1 MTTVN
6 PPTSNGGAFKPLTLI
21 RAEEMND
28 ELDDITY
35 DLNYITGVLQSIY
48 DKLDTIEPGAGATL
62 GSDQIIA
69 LINLGSKKINVERL
83 SEDVSIGGDVTV
95 AIANH
100 RATTTAALMHPET
113 SIKSTELSYST
124 TPTSYVSSPSN
135 LLDEIKNLRYAIHKV
150 TGKTTWVDTPTENL
164 TQLTAALDVVQ
175 SKLAG
180 IENNATADQSA
191 SEILTAIKTV
201 DGPSS
206 GLDSDLLDGQHGSYY
221 TPLTTLTAHTGNT
234 SNPHSVTK
242 TQIGL
247 GNVTNDAQLKAS
259 ALETGTTTSAL
270 TSKVPSAYTMQNVIN
285 KAFGAGGGSAWL
297 YKQDT
302 VKEGGQINF
311 ETANASSYPDSVYI
325 DRYENELRL
334 VTGRGG
340 YAKEVRV
347 RQTDYTGYNAT
358 TNLMS
363 VNEMATTTTVVNNH
377 WSSTSAANVQN
388 TIPGPALI
396 TGGICSRSNT
406 YGYVEWSN
414 NGSSWNSF
422 AVTDMAG
429 APSNGNNNA
438 QMGTIPCVYIP
449 KGTTFYVRAGSTFS
463 GSYSNATYGGGYSFA
478 YVRI

>member
-6 PPTSNGGAFKPLTLI
+6 PPTSNGGAFEPLTLI

-28 ELDDITY
+28 ELDAVTY
-35 DLNYITGVLQSIY
+35 DLNYITGVLQAIY

-62 GSDQIIA
+62 DSDQIIA
-69 LINLGSKKINVERL
+69 LINLGSKKINIERL
-83 SEDVSIGGDVTV
+83 SEDVSSGSDVTV

-113 SIKSTELSYST
+113 SIKSTELPYST

-180 IENNATADQSA
+180 IENNATADQTP

-206 GLDSDLLDGQHGSYY
+206 GLDADLLDGQHGSYY
-221 TPLTTLTAHTGNT
+221 TPLTTLTAHTSNT
-234 SNPHSVTK
+234 SNPHNVTK

-259 ALETGTTTSAL
+259 ALETGTTTTAL
-270 TSKVPSAYTMQNVIN
+270 ATNVPSSYTMQNVIN
-285 KAFGAGGGSAWL
+285 RAFGAGGGQAWL

-302 VKEGGQINF
+302 SKEGGQINF
-311 ETANASSYPDSVYI
+311 ETANTSSYPPSLYVDRFENFLRFISVH
-325 DRYENELRL
+325 N
-334 VTGRGG
+334 G
-340 YAKEVRV
+340 YTKEVIA
-347 RQTDYTGYNAT
+347 RQMDYSGYSST

-363 VNEMATTTTVVNNH
+363 VNEMSTTLTIAASH
-377 WSSTSAANVQN
+377 WSHTAPNSVQN
-388 TIPGPALI
+388 QIVGPALI
-396 TGGICSRSNT
+396 TGGICSRSDT
-406 YGYVEWSN
+406 QGYVEWSTGGAWTAFN
-414 NGSSWNSF
+414 
-422 AVTDMAG
+422 VTHMAG
-429 APSNGNNNA
+429 TPTDGNNSA
-438 QMGTIPCVYIP
+438 LMGTIPCIYIP
-449 KGTTFYVRAGSTFS
+449 KGTTFSVRAGSTFS
-463 GSYSNATYGGGYSFA
+463 GSYSSSAYGGGYSIA